1 MLSSRLLTAEPIPSK
16 GAVSPSAATTSKTV
30 LPKNDT
36 VEGKPAEFSEKL
48 QGAVGTA
55 ADKPQASEKPL
66 PSEKIASSTDT
77 AIGEGSAKVVGGDD
91 VKSSK
96 HQQDSTSGNT
106 EAARTAYQ
114 PEPKTVKAEH
124 EIKNGDQAITA
135 QSDVNS
141 KPESKAQAMN
151 EGEELL
157 SRLTAANQQLNG
169 HSPSEPIS
177 ANNKAEIETYAQSED
192 VASLLA
198 GNSLPPEKSHE
209 FSVSQATHTPQ
220 MTTEQQGLTDDQLAQ
235 VFAQQPMDRTA
246 IRSTDNIPQDSE
258 ASTNTDSIDAGNY
271 GGDVAINGDKVLT
284 DAAAIDKTIENKVVA
299 SGELAKHPEQTVRD
313 IKTQTLTG
321 TSATS
326 AIPLAS
332 DVATGQQSANHV
344 QAMATPMT
352 AAVAAQTQ
360 NSGNEQAVTNAQM
373 TADELVGK
381 TLASAALAEQDQS
394 GQEQSAQQTASTST
408 TSTQQ
413 LLQRVTEQAAVTPQS
428 PLPLNKEQA
437 SEQLAERMQM
447 MLSKNLKHV
456 DIRLDPPELGKLQ
469 IKLSMNNDQAT
480 VQFTVGNQQTRDLVE
495 QAMPRLRELLSQ
507 QGLQLTQSSVQQDGS
522 RQFTGQ
528 QNPQGQQTGND
539 SNGQR
544 SANQIGSDDD
554 FQGVEANELW
564 VSQPKDGV
572 DYYA

>member
-36 VEGKPAEFSEKL
+36 VEGKPAEFSKKL

-55 ADKPQASEKPL
+55 ADKPQTTEKPL
-66 PSEKIASSTDT
+66 PSEKITSSTDT
-77 AIGEGSAKVVGGDD
+77 ATGAASVKSVGGDD

-106 EAARTAYQ
+106 EAARTAIQ
-114 PEPKTVKAEH
+114 PEPKAVKGEN
-124 EIKNGDQAITA
+124 EIKSGSQAVAA
-135 QSDVNS
+135 QSHVNS
-141 KPESKAQAMN
+141 KPESKEQAMN

-157 SRLTAANQQLNG
+157 NRLTAANQQLNG
-169 HSPSEPIS
+169 DSPSKQTS
-177 ANNKAEIETYAQSED
+177 VNNKADTETHAQSED
-192 VASLLA
+192 VTSLLT
-198 GNSLPPEKSHE
+198 GNSLPPEQPQE
-209 FSVSQATHTPQ
+209 LSVSQATHTPQ

-235 VFAQQPMDRTA
+235 VFAQQPVDTTA
-246 IRSTDNIPQDSE
+246 IHSTDNMPEGSE
-258 ASTNTDSIDAGNY
+258 ASTTTDSIDAGIY
-271 GGDVAINGDKVLT
+271 GGAVAINGDKVHT
-284 DAAAIDKTIENKVVA
+284 DVAAIDKASENKVVA

-313 IKTQTLTG
+313 IKAQTLTG
-321 TSATS
+321 ASVTS

-332 DVATGQQSANHV
+332 DAATGQQSTSHA
-344 QAMATPMT
+344 QAMTPMA
-352 AAVAAQTQ
+352 AAVAAQEQ
-360 NSGNEQAVTNAQM
+360 SGSEQVVTNAQM

-381 TLASAALAEQDQS
+381 TLASAGLAEQDQS

-408 TSTQQ
+408 ASTQQ

-495 QAMPRLRELLSQ
+495 QAMPRLRELLNQ

-528 QNPQGQQTGND
+528 QDSRGQQAGND

-554 FQGVEANELW
+554 FQGAEANELW